1 MAASSDTNAPYQQ
14 KVLSGHITEL
24 LDKIR
29 QTFAST
35 ILSATPPPDKAT
47 LYLPFDSK
55 NDIVR
60 EIEKQFNKKSHHCYV
75 AVFFRGE
82 FTVGE
87 MYDTVIIPLE
97 KIGNEHAR
105 PKDSSIGSTLDW
117 SGLQYFYIK
126 GRLVFVVDGG
136 KLASVVVAFD
146 RGVENGKS

>member
-1 MAASSDTNAPYQQ
+1 MAASSGANVPYQQ
-14 KVLSGHITEL
+14 RVLSGHITEL
-24 LDKIR
+24 LVKIR
-29 QTFAST
+29 QKFASS
-35 ILSATPPPDKAT
+35 ILLATPPPGKAT

-55 NDIVR
+55 DDLVG
-60 EIEKQFNKKSHHCYV
+60 EIENQFNRKMHHCYV

-87 MYDTVIIPLE
+87 KFDTVIIPLE

-105 PKDSSIGSTLDW
+105 PKDRSLGSTLDW

-146 RGVENGKS
+146 RGVENTQS

>member
-1 MAASSDTNAPYQQ
+1 M
-14 KVLSGHITEL
+14 
-24 LDKIR
+24 
-29 QTFAST
+29 
-35 ILSATPPPDKAT
+35 
-47 LYLPFDSK
+47 
-55 NDIVR
+55 
-60 EIEKQFNKKSHHCYV
+60 HHCYV

-87 MYDTVIIPLE
+87 KFDTVIIPLE

-105 PKDSSIGSTLDW
+105 PKDRSLGSTLDW

-146 RGVENGKS
+146 RGVENTQS